1 MVQDTPAPRQ
11 AVQIL
16 IVEDSAGDAEII
28 ALELEEAAEV
38 NFQVEHVTRLS
49 QAKARLERGGVQA
62 VLLDLGLPDSQG
74 MDTFELARAS
84 ANHVPII
91 VLTGLDDE
99 KLGVRAV
106 QAGAQD
112 YLVKGQVSSQL
123 LARSIRYAVEREQAR
138 RKIQLLNTEL
148 EQRVVERTRE
158 LEASNHALHQA
169 NEELK
174 ALDRMK
180 TSFIRVT
187 THELTTPVQVMG
199 GMLGVLG
206 LMKPGQHDRFE
217 EALGIARKGADRLQ
231 RMVTRVLEVAQAGA
245 YRQPVQRDLIQPAM
259 LVRQV
264 RDQVAPF
271 AALRNLQL
279 RLNLEEALPDTA
291 INTAQ
296 IRDVLLNLVMNAIK
310 FTPDNGEI
318 VISATNP
325 TEQELLLCV
334 EDSGTGI
341 PDVDQ
346 PHIFDQF
353 FSSFDTLHH
362 ASGEF
367 EFGRRGIGLGLTIAK
382 EFVELHGGT
391 LWLERSSEEGSC
403 FCFTLPAS

>member
-1 MVQDTPAPRQ
+1 MVQDTPAPRETIS
-11 AVQIL
+11 VL
-16 IVEDSAGDAEII
+16 LVEDSAGDAELI
-28 ALELEEAAEV
+28 ALELEEAVEV
-38 NFQVEHVTRLS
+38 RFLVERAGRLEQAKTRLE
-49 QAKARLERGGVQA
+49 QGGVQA

-74 MDTFELARAS
+74 MNTFELTRAS
-84 ANHVPII
+84 ANHIPII

-99 KLGVRAV
+99 QLGVRAV

-138 RKIQLLNTEL
+138 RKIRLLNAEL
-148 EQRVVERTRE
+148 EQRVAERTRE
-158 LEASNHALHQA
+158 LEASNLALHQA
-169 NEELK
+169 YEELK

-180 TSFIRVT
+180 TSFIRVA

-206 LMKPGQHDRFE
+206 LMKPGQHERFE

-245 YRQPVQRDLIQPAM
+245 YRQPVQRDLIQPTI
-259 LVRQV
+259 LVNQV

-271 AALRNLQL
+271 AALRNLHL
-279 RLNLEEALPDTA
+279 RLHLHDPLPDVA
-291 INTAQ
+291 INSAQ

-310 FTPDNGEI
+310 FTPDGGEI
-318 VISATNP
+318 IIAAEAI
-325 TEQELLLCV
+325 TEEELRLSV

-341 PDVDQ
+341 PEADQ

-391 LWLERSSEEGSC
+391 LWLERSSDEGSC
-403 FCFTLPAS
+403 FCFTLPVS